1 MARAKLRYSFSEAT
15 PSGII
20 ALAIIP
26 FENEIYLNL
35 LFYFLW
41 LNPRRGLGIFRSLP
55 LQGSSL

>member
-26 FENEIYLNL
+26 FENEIYLNS
-35 LFYFLW
+35 LF
-41 LNPRRGLGIFRSLP
+41 S
-55 LQGSSL
+55 